1 MYPKDIEIK
10 IGFDTIRQLLAEQCI
25 SPLGE
30 AMVEKMAFSFNA
42 KTIQLWVNQTAEFKQ
57 LITED
62 EIFPSD
68 NYLDI
73 SQTLHKLTIEG
84 MHLSELELH
93 QIRQICRLIE
103 QIKIYFKKRE
113 EKYPTLFE
121 LYAGVE
127 VKKDI
132 HKLID
137 AILDENGKIKPSAS
151 PQLLKLSGDISKTER
166 DIHKR
171 LVSIFKKAKD
181 EGWAGET
188 DISIR
193 EGRLVIPIIAEHK
206 RKIKGLVHDESNS
219 GNILYIEPAEI
230 VEANNSLRHL
240 YFEKQREIEKIL
252 REITSKIM
260 PWLPDLEEYLKKISI
275 TDFIRAKALFAIKV
289 NALKPVVENSA
300 ASNSST
306 SQNHPRGFMGF
317 GLFHPLLFL
326 KLKKVRQTPIPLDLS
341 LNTEKRIM
349 VISGPNAGG
358 KSVALKTIALNQYML
373 QCGLLVC
380 SLPNSQFTLFKNM
393 MVDIGDGQSI
403 DNNLSSYSSHLTA
416 MKHFVNFAD
425 KNTFF
430 FIDELGSG
438 TDPQFGGAIGEAVL
452 ERLNS
457 NKAFGVVT
465 SHFSNIKNFAGQT
478 EGFINGSMLY
488 DLEKYEPLYTLVSGK
503 PGSSFAIELAKKTGL
518 NKDLIERAKS
528 KAGASQHRME
538 EILSEYEKDVQNV
551 RSTEKRVIEKEAR
564 LNKLMADYEELKTK
578 LASQK
583 GDIINQAKQQAN
595 DLLNNTN
602 KLIEKTIRDIKT
614 ANADPV
620 ITKAIRGKLIEA
632 EKELKPQPQPQ
643 SQPKPP
649 LNLSPGTLV
658 KIKGY
663 EALGK
668 VLQVGKEKVLVEM
681 GLVKSRLDFD
691 QIEIVSQPKSP
702 KPKTH
707 IGGYNYN
714 QISQEFSPRL
724 DVRGLSTEE
733 ALQKVITAVD
743 NALVLSIDKLWILH
757 GKGDGILRKMIRENL
772 KKISHVKKME
782 SEHADFG
789 GDGITIVELG

>member
-1 MYPKDIEIK
+1 MYPRDIEIK
-10 IGFDTIRQLLAEQCI
+10 IGFDTIRQLLAEHCL
-25 SPLGE
+25 SPMGE
-30 AMVEKMAFSFNA
+30 AMVNKMSFSFNA
-42 KTIQLWVNQTAEFKQ
+42 KTVQLWVNQTAEFKQ
-57 LITED
+57 IITDD
-62 EIFPSD
+62 EQFPAD

-73 SQTLHKLTIEG
+73 SSTLNKLTIEG
-84 MHLSELELH
+84 LSLTEMELH
-93 QIRQICRLIE
+93 HIRQICRLIE
-103 QIKIYFKKRE
+103 QITLYFKKQE
-113 EKYPTLFE
+113 EKYPALFQLYTGVTL
-121 LYAGVE
+121 
-127 VKKDI
+127 KKDI
-132 HKLID
+132 LKIID
-137 AILDENGKIKPSAS
+137 EVIDVNGRIKPSAS
-151 PQLLKLSGDISKTER
+151 PQLLKITGDISKTER
-166 DIHKR
+166 DIHKQ

-219 GNILYIEPAEI
+219 GNILYIEPTEI
-230 VEANNSLRHL
+230 VEANNNLRHF
-240 YFEKQREIEKIL
+240 YFEKQRETERIL
-252 REITSKIM
+252 REVTLKIM
-260 PWLPDLEEYLKKISI
+260 PWLPDLEEYLKKITI
-275 TDFIRAKALFAIKV
+275 TDFIRAKAQLAIRL
-289 NALKPVVENSA
+289 NAVKPIINTTNELHLIQA
-300 ASNSST
+300 
-306 SQNHPRGFMGF
+306 
-317 GLFHPLLFL
+317 FHPLLFI
-326 KLKKVRQTPIPLDLS
+326 KLKKENRTPVPLDLS

-380 SLPNSQFTLFKNM
+380 CYPDSKFTLFKNL

-465 SHFSNIKNFAGQT
+465 SHFSNIKNYAGQT

-518 NKDLIERAKS
+518 NKDIIERAKA
-528 KAGASQHRME
+528 KAGKSQHRME
-538 EILSEYEKDVQNV
+538 EILSEYEKDFQNV

-578 LASQK
+578 LSGQK
-583 GDIINQAKQQAN
+583 ADILNQAKLQAK
-595 DLLNNTN
+595 DILSNTN
-602 KLIEKTIRDIKT
+602 KLIEKTVRDIKT

-620 ITKAIRGKLIEA
+620 VTKAIRTKLVEA
-632 EKELKPQPQPQ
+632 ETELKPEPQ
-643 SQPKPP
+643 SQPQPKSQPP
-649 LNLSPGTLV
+649 IKIEPGTLV

-663 EALGK
+663 ESLGK

-681 GLVKSRLDFD
+681 GLIKSRLDFD
-691 QIEIVSQPKSP
+691 QIEIIPQPKAV
-702 KPKTH
+702 KPKTR
-707 IGGYNYN
+707 IGGYNYT
-714 QISQEFSPRL
+714 QISQDFSPRL
-724 DVRGLSTEE
+724 DVRGMSTEE
-733 ALQKVITAVD
+733 ALQKTITAVD
-743 NALVLSIDKLWILH
+743 NALVLSVDKLWILH

-772 KKISHVKKME
+772 RKISHVKKLE

>member
-1 MYPKDIEIK
+1 MYPRDLEIK
-10 IGFDTIRQLLAEQCI
+10 IGFDTIRQLLAEHCL
-25 SPLGE
+25 SPMGE

-42 KTIQLWVNQTAEFKQ
+42 KTIQLWINQTAEFKK

-62 EIFPSD
+62 ETFPSD

-73 SQTLHKLTIEG
+73 SSTLHKLTIEG
-84 MHLSELELH
+84 MHLTENELH
-93 QIRQICRLIE
+93 NIRQICRLIE
-103 QIKIYFKKRE
+103 QITVYFNKRE
-113 EKYPTLFE
+113 EKYPTLFA
-121 LYAGVE
+121 LYTSVE
-127 VKKDI
+127 IKKDI
-132 HKLID
+132 LKLID
-137 AILDENGKIKPSAS
+137 AVIDENGKIKPSAS
-151 PQLLKLSGDISKTER
+151 PQLLKISGDISKTER

-219 GNILYIEPAEI
+219 GNILYIEPVEI

-240 YFEKQREIEKIL
+240 YFERQRETERIL
-252 REITSKIM
+252 REITLKIM
-260 PWLPDLEEYLKKISI
+260 PWLPNLEEYLKKITI
-275 TDFIRAKALFAIKV
+275 TDFIRAKAQLAIRI
-289 NALKPVVENSA
+289 NAVKPVINST
-300 ASNSST
+300 NQLHLIQT
-306 SQNHPRGFMGF
+306 
-317 GLFHPLLFL
+317 FHPILYL
-326 KLKKVRQTPIPLDLS
+326 KLKKLGQTPVPLDLS
-341 LNTEKRIM
+341 LNTENRIM

-358 KSVALKTIALNQYML
+358 KSVALKTIALNHYML

-380 SLPNSQFTLFKNM
+380 SYPNSKYTLFKDM

-403 DNNLSSYSSHLTA
+403 DNNLSSYSSHLAA

-465 SHFSNIKNFAGQT
+465 SHFSNIKNYAGQT

-518 NKDLIERAKS
+518 NKDIIERAKS
-528 KAGASQHRME
+528 KAGKSQHRME
-538 EILSEYEKDVQNV
+538 EILSEYEKDIQNV
-551 RSTEKRVIEKEAR
+551 RSTEKRVVEKEAR

-578 LASQK
+578 LSGQK
-583 GDIINQAKQQAN
+583 ADIMNLAKQQAK
-595 DLLNNTN
+595 DLLSNTN

-620 ITKAIRGKLIEA
+620 VTKAIRSKLVEA
-632 EKELKPQPQPQ
+632 EKELKPEPQ
-643 SQPKPP
+643 SQPQPKPQP
-649 LNLSPGTLV
+649 LLNIEIGTLI

-663 EALGK
+663 ESLGK
-668 VLQVGKEKVLVEM
+668 VLQVGKEKVMVEM
-681 GLVKSRLDFD
+681 GLIKSRLDFD
-691 QIEIVSQPKSP
+691 QIEIIPQSKAP
-702 KPKTH
+702 KPKTR

-714 QISQEFSPRL
+714 QISQDFSPRL
-724 DVRGLSTEE
+724 DVRGMSTED

-772 KKISHVKKME
+772 KKISHIKKLE

-789 GDGITIVELG
+789 GDGITIVTLG